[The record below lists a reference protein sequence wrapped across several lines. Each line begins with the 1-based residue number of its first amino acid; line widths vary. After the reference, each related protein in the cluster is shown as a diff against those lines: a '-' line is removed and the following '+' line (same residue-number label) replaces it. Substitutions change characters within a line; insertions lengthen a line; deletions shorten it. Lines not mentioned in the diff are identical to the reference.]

1 MVLEGNTIILLTV
14 FPIVSGNPSFK
25 KLSSHIMHTTY
36 RYPGMHFVFVPPL
49 FCGPQSGQR
58 IWRRSYRL
66 LPSRLSPTKNNE
78 PSHPRRCSSFGTR
91 GGMATSIPSPHHRS
105 YPDKDVEGQFCYE
118 YPAMPLQCSS
128 DHHRLLGSRGV
139 GGGVIER
146 RA

>member
-1 MVLEGNTIILLTV
+1 MNRVTQGVVHLLAPEEEWPLEYHHRKDIL
-14 FPIVSGNPSFK
+14 
-25 KLSSHIMHTTY
+25 
-36 RYPGMHFVFVPPL
+36 
-49 FCGPQSGQR
+49 
-58 IWRRSYRL
+58 
-66 LPSRLSPTKNNE
+66 
-78 PSHPRRCSSFGTR
+78 
-91 GGMATSIPSPHHRS
+91 RS